1 MKSTVPPERVAA
13 APPDLD
19 LDPRALRAE
28 VDRLRSDLGA
38 LESRHAELRRLAS
51 FPEQNPNLVIETD
64 LHGQV
69 TYLNPIARNRFP
81 DLETLGFAHPLLCGI
96 TDCIGAF
103 HAGERVIFTREA
115 RVGDAVFELK
125 ICQPPEG
132 ALARVFAHDI
142 TAMKRAE
149 AAIEHLAEQR
159 RRLAQRVLSAQE
171 EERRRLSGELHDEAG
186 QALTALKIGLELL
199 RGEAIEAAPALVDDL
214 SDVIDLVNTTR
225 ERLRGLAHDLRP
237 PALDTLG
244 LDAALEGF
252 CRGYAGRVQLSL
264 DYAGGA
270 VPGIGDT
277 QALCLYRFLQEALTN
292 VARHAEASHVG
303 VTLEADADEVCL
315 TVTDDG
321 CGFHVRDVGQRRT
334 TSGIG
339 LAGMRERLELV
350 GGRMEIE
357 SGDGSGTR
365 VSARVPRKTAP

>member
-1 MKSTVPPERVAA
+1 MEPSVAAPVPAA

-19 LDPRALRAE
+19 PRAMQAEVARLRA
-28 VDRLRSDLGA
+28 DLDA
-38 LESRHAELRRLAS
+38 LTARHAELRRLAS

-64 LHGQV
+64 LDGRV
-69 TYLNPIARNRFP
+69 TYLNPIARDRFP
-81 DLETLGFAHPLLCGI
+81 DLDDLGFAHPLLSGI

-103 HAGERVIFTREA
+103 HKGERVIFTREA
-115 RVGDAVFELK
+115 RVGDSVFELK

-199 RGEAIEAAPALVDDL
+199 RSEAVDAAPGLVDDL
-214 SDVIDLVNTTR
+214 TDVIDLVNTTR

-252 CRGYAGRVQLSL
+252 CRGYARRVQLAL

-270 VPGIGDT
+270 VAGIDDA

-292 VARHAEASHVG
+292 VARHAEATRVH
-303 VTLEADADEVCL
+303 VTLEATADEVCL
-315 TVTDDG
+315 TVADDG
-321 CGFHVRDVGQRRT
+321 RGFHARDVGRRRT

-350 GGRMEIE
+350 GGRMEIA
-357 SGDGSGTR
+357 SADGAGTR
-365 VSARVPRKTAP
+365 VAARVPRGSAA